1 MAEDISAFLKK
12 NVEDVIKV
20 KEVNIKRFSKP
31 FKIKSLTEDEVTNLR
46 KIATVKTVNR
56 RTGQTT
62 TSTDDDR
69 FSSLIVAK
77 SVVYPDLDNAELQTD
92 YGTPGDPEKLLGK
105 MLRSGEYNK
114 LAEAVMEASD
124 LGESTDD
131 LVEKTK
137 N

>member
-62 TSTDDDR
+62 TSTA
-69 FSSLIVAK
+69 SLA
-77 SVVYPDLDNAELQTD
+77 
-92 YGTPGDPEKLLGK
+92 
-105 MLRSGEYNK
+105 
-114 LAEAVMEASD
+114 
-124 LGESTDD
+124 
-131 LVEKTK
+131 
-137 N
+137 